1 MTPGEAMKFSRE
13 KAGLSIKELAEIS
26 GIAAPL
32 IGRYERDIT
41 TPSLTTVELLADALN
56 ISIDEYVGHAP
67 SGVTPKTKEAMTL
80 KQKEWAYRQWCLGYR
95 FSEIAEALGLATKT
109 VQKALKKRPQIRP
122 LLVYDEED

>member
-41 TPSLTTVELLADALN
+41 IPSLTTVELIADALN
-56 ISIDEYVGHAP
+56 ISIDEYVGHVSCGVAP
-67 SGVTPKTKEAMTL
+67 KNKDVMSP
-80 KQKEWAYRQWCLGYR
+80 KQKEWAYRQWCIGYP
-95 FSEIAEALGLATKT
+95 FAEIAEALGLATKT
-109 VQKALKKRPQIRP
+109 VQKALKHRPRVRP
-122 LLVYDEED
+122 TLIYDED